1 MHISKIK
8 NKVVA
13 TAVATTVA
21 CSNMGVVVNANGV
34 DLSNSNALNIGTEK
48 SEPVIHAEDL
58 YVELGATVDAKEGV
72 EATDASGVT
81 ITDDIIV
88 EGLTDTTL
96 DTSREGRQTLIYKV
110 TADGKTVYKSRNVYV
125 VKKEEVKNPIIF
137 IDKYGVATLED
148 GGVRKSFATDKFSN
162 DKWGANY
169 FDVVDSGVYRS
180 NIDIKQGDRVIAS
193 ELLNGSETK
202 TSATYNLD
210 LDKSGTLSIGVSV
223 DGIDN
228 GKVGKVFI
236 DDELV
241 YDTES
246 LSDCDDAY
254 DTYTEVVATL
264 DAGSHEIVFEFSK
277 GAISKNSVDS
287 DRMYIHSMSLKESGA
302 DLLEGVL
309 PSDSL
314 QYSINGG
321 RWLDYTTP
329 IDLKAIAREDLPSV
343 AIDSRA
349 LFNSELG
356 DIESSSTVGTSD
368 SVLVPVLIKP
378 TIEAEDV
385 TITVGDAYNEK
396 DWATAKDS
404 DGVDITE
411 DIEVVTSNINK
422 DVAGVYNVTYR
433 VTTAMGASTHK
444 TITVTVQNKDVT
456 ANKGTLPE
464 ITLEEDT
471 IELEVG
477 ESFSA
482 LDGVT
487 ATDVEDGPITYKI
500 KVTTNTVNTNVVGN
514 YVVVYEVEDNDGN
527 KVTKTLNVVVKDSKG
542 EVPIINAVDKVIEKG
557 STFDPYEG
565 VTVTDKE
572 DSNLTDF
579 VKVVY
584 NDVDTNTTGVYSVE
598 YEVYDTQ
605 GNKATKKIKVTVTEV
620 DSSKGEAPV
629 IYASDKTITVG
640 ATVNVLE
647 GVTAVDKEDGDI
659 TNKIE
664 ILSNPLNTQ
673 IVGKYTVQLG
683 VKDSSGNVTV
693 KDVVYN
699 VISNAQGGN
708 VTESTDNPVINATDI
723 IIPIGMNMAYI
734 LEGVTAIDGTDG
746 DITNKVQV
754 KSTNIDFNKEG
765 DYKVT
770 FLVTNSKGISTEKEI
785 NVKVSAT
792 ATVNTNG
799 NESANGTVSENG
811 NATTNENVKTSD
823 NVNMYLGGFITSLL
837 SSIGILLRIKKRD

>member
-13 TAVATTVA
+13 TAVATTVV

-277 GAISKNSVDS
+277 GGLSKNSVDS

-385 TITVGDAYNEK
+385 TITVGAAYNEK

-404 DGVDITE
+404 EGVDITE

-422 DVAGVYNVTYR
+422 NVAGVYNVTYR
-433 VTTAMGASTHK
+433 VMTTMGASVHK
-444 TITVTVQNKDVT
+444 TIKVTVQNKDVT
-456 ANKGTLPE
+456 TNKGTLPV
-464 ITLEEDT
+464 ITLEDDV

-482 LDGVT
+482 LEGVT

-500 KVTTNTVNTNVVGN
+500 KVTTNTVNSNVAGN

-542 EVPIINAVDKVIEKG
+542 EAPVINAMDREIVKG
-557 STFDPYEG
+557 SVFDPYEG
-565 VTVTDKE
+565 ITVTDKE
-572 DSNLTDF
+572 DVNLTDF

-584 NDVDTNTTGVYSVE
+584 NDVDTNTIGVYSVE

-605 GNKATKKIKVTVTEV
+605 GNKATKKIKVTVTEE

-640 ATVNVLE
+640 ATINVLE

-723 IIPIGMNMAYI
+723 IIPLGMNMAYI

-811 NATTNENVKTSD
+811 NEVTNENVKTSD

>member
-277 GAISKNSVDS
+277 GGLSKNSVDS

-385 TITVGDAYNEK
+385 TITVGAAYNEK

-404 DGVDITE
+404 EGVDITE

-422 DVAGVYNVTYR
+422 NVAGVYNVTYR
-433 VTTAMGASTHK
+433 VMTTMGASVHK
-444 TITVTVQNKDVT
+444 TIKVTVQNKDVT
-456 ANKGTLPE
+456 TNKGTLPV
-464 ITLEEDT
+464 ITLEDDV

-482 LDGVT
+482 LEGVT

-500 KVTTNTVNTNVVGN
+500 KVTTNTVNSNVAGN

-542 EVPIINAVDKVIEKG
+542 EAPVINAMDREIVKG
-557 STFDPYEG
+557 SVFDPYEG
-565 VTVTDKE
+565 ITVTDKE
-572 DSNLTDF
+572 DVNLTDF

-584 NDVDTNTTGVYSVE
+584 NDVDTNTIGVYSVE

-605 GNKATKKIKVTVTEV
+605 GNKATKKIKVTVTEE

-640 ATVNVLE
+640 ATINVLE

-723 IIPIGMNMAYI
+723 IIPLGMNMAYI

-811 NATTNENVKTSD
+811 NEVTNENVKTSD

>member
-277 GAISKNSVDS
+277 GGLSKNSVDS

-385 TITVGDAYNEK
+385 TITVGAAYNEK

-404 DGVDITE
+404 EGVDITE

-422 DVAGVYNVTYR
+422 NVAGVYNVTYR
-433 VTTAMGASTHK
+433 VTTTMGASVHK
-444 TITVTVQNKDVT
+444 TIKVTVQNKDVT
-456 ANKGTLPE
+456 TNKGTLPV
-464 ITLEEDT
+464 ITLEDDV

-482 LDGVT
+482 LEGVT

-500 KVTTNTVNTNVVGN
+500 KVTTNTVNSNVAGN

-542 EVPIINAVDKVIEKG
+542 EAPVINAMDREIVKG
-557 STFDPYEG
+557 SVFDPYEG
-565 VTVTDKE
+565 ITVTDKE
-572 DSNLTDF
+572 DVNLTDF

-584 NDVDTNTTGVYSVE
+584 NDVDTNTIGVYSVE

-605 GNKATKKIKVTVTEV
+605 GNKATKKIKVTVTEE

-640 ATVNVLE
+640 ATINVLE

-693 KDVVYN
+693 RDVVYN

-708 VTESTDNPVINATDI
+708 VTESTNNPVINATDI
-723 IIPIGMNMAYI
+723 IIPLGMNMAYI
-734 LEGVTAIDGTDG
+734 LEGVTAIDGVDG

-837 SSIGILLRIKKRD
+837 SSIGILLRIKKRG